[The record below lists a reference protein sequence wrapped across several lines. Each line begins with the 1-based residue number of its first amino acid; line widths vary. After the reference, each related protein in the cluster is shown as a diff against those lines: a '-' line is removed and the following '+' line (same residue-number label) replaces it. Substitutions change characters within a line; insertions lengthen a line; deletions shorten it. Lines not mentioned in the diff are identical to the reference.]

1 VVPKIKAKGNVS
13 KKELN
18 HHEYVKHPEKFQD
31 RSNLYSGTMKGSTL
45 MKSNKWTNQVY
56 GGTKI

>member
-45 MKSNKWTNQVY
+45 MKSNK
-56 GGTKI
+56 